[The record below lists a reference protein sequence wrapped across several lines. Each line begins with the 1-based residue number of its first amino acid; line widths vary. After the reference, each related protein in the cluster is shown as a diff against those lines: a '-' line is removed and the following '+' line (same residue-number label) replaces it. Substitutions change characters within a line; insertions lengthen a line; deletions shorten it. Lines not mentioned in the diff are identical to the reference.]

1 MSDLGAPSSYLLLK
15 PGVAV
20 VASDDVHVGTVS
32 RVLADPEIDI
42 FDGIVVSTVDGER
55 LVAGARST
63 RSTTTASSSHRRG
76 RRGRAVAPALTPVTL
91 PREAAVGAGG
101 SGLVGR
107 PSGTGTSL

>member
-55 LVAGARST
+55 RVAWAQVHAIYDNG
-63 RSTTTASSSHRRG
+63 
-76 RRGRAVAPALTPVTL
+76 VELTIDA
-91 PREAAVGAGG
+91 AAVVAL
-101 SGLVGR
+101 SR
-107 PSGTGTSL
+107 PR

>member
-32 RVLADPEIDI
+32 RVLADPENDI

-55 LVAGARST
+55 LGAGAQVHEIYDNGVELT
-63 RSTTTASSSHRRG
+63 IDAA
-76 RRGRAVAPALTPVTL
+76 AVAALSR
-91 PREAAVGAGG
+91 PR
-101 SGLVGR
+101 
-107 PSGTGTSL
+107 

>member
-20 VASDDVHVGTVS
+20 VASDDVHVGTVG

-55 LVAGARST
+55 LVAGAQVHEIYDNGVELT
-63 RSTTTASSSHRRG
+63 IDAA
-76 RRGRAVAPALTPVTL
+76 AVAALSR
-91 PREAAVGAGG
+91 PR
-101 SGLVGR
+101 
-107 PSGTGTSL
+107 